1 MAKKKKKKVESVSE
15 KQEIRQEADVLPE
28 KEEPSEEVAVLPEK
42 TEGQEEEKKAEKA
55 AAGDE
60 GFFAKYGPNIALGV
74 FILYVI
80 LLAIGT
86 AADIFKIQSIL
97 DWWIWRTW

>member
-1 MAKKKKKKVESVSE
+1 MARKKKKKVESVSE

-42 TEGQEEEKKAEKA
+42 TESQEVEKT